1 MPLPIIVSVMTW
13 TVFIARLQVVVM
25 TFVLLL
31 TGSCE
36 AVPTEPSEMQK
47 GTAVIETMDSGGYT
61 YVKLNVREGGAWYAV
76 PKCEVSVGD
85 LVEIPSA
92 DTLEMRNFES
102 KTLQRTFSRII
113 FATNLMKIGQDGA

>member
-1 MPLPIIVSVMTW
+1 MAFMTG
-13 TVFIARLQVVVM
+13 TVFRTRLQVVLLA
-25 TFVLLL
+25 FIFLL

-36 AVPTEPSEMQK
+36 ALRTESSEVQK
-47 GTAVIETMDSGGYT
+47 GTAIVETMNSGGYT
-61 YVKLNVREGGAWYAV
+61 YVKLNVREGGTWYAV

-85 LVEIPSA
+85 LVEIPST

-113 FATNLMKIGQDGA
+113 FATNLMKIGQGRE

>member
-102 KTLQRTFSRII
+102 KTLQRTFPRII
-113 FATNLMKIGQDGA
+113 FATNLMKIGQDGG

>member
-1 MPLPIIVSVMTW
+1 MPWPVIVPVMTW
-13 TVFIARLQVVVM
+13 SVFRVRLQVVVM

-36 AVPTEPSEMQK
+36 ALPTESSEVQK
-47 GTAVIETMDSGGYT
+47 GTAIVETMNSGGYT

-85 LVEIPSA
+85 LVEIPSTE
-92 DTLEMRNFES
+92 TLEMRNFES
-102 KTLQRTFSRII
+102 KTLQRTFPRII
-113 FATNLMKIGQDGA
+113 FATNLMTIGQAGG